1 MSRSQLRLRAAAA
14 FTAAAFASFIFSVVL
29 WFVGHHEQ
37 GIFVG
42 IWVPSILSF
51 GVIALQIVGDRDE

>member
-1 MSRSQLRLRAAAA
+1 MSNKFYEIGRITILLAA
-14 FTAAAFASFIFSVVL
+14 FMSFVLSVFL
-29 WFVGHHEQ
+29 WFVGSKEQ

-51 GVIALQIVGDRDE
+51 GAFVYSGRRK